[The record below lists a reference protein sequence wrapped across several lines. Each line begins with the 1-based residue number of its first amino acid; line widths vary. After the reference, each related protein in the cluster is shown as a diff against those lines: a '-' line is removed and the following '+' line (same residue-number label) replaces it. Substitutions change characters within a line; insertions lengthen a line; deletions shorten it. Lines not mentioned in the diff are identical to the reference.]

1 MAGAQVAAC
10 VAVFLLSVPLTLS
23 GATGDAFDEPPT
35 FFTVAPAVFVGVIVG
50 SVCKRTAGRRITK
63 AGAFA
68 LHTARVAHG
77 PAATGA
83 ALRPAGLVV
92 ALGGTALLTDELL
105 RQQLAE
111 AQRAQAYTGS
121 GTTSG
126 GSSGYDSGWSSP
138 GDGAASWCGSSDGG
152 SGSGCGSSS
161 SGGSSCGSSSSG
173 SSCGSGSSSC
183 GGSSSG
189 GSSCGGGYSCGS

>member
-1 MAGAQVAAC
+1 MA
-10 VAVFLLSVPLTLS
+10 
-23 GATGDAFDEPPT
+23 
-35 FFTVAPAVFVGVIVG
+35 
-50 SVCKRTAGRRITK
+50 
-63 AGAFA
+63 
-68 LHTARVAHG
+68 

-138 GDGAASWCGSSDGG
+138 GDGGVVVRFLRRGFRFGVRQFVGAARRAAAGLVVRQRVEQCGVAVRAAAGAQLRQL
-152 SGSGCGSSS
+152 SGPETRERRGCPGRSETVR
-161 SGGSSCGSSSSG
+161 
-173 SSCGSGSSSC
+173 
-183 GGSSSG
+183 
-189 GSSCGGGYSCGS
+189 GGGGGAEPA